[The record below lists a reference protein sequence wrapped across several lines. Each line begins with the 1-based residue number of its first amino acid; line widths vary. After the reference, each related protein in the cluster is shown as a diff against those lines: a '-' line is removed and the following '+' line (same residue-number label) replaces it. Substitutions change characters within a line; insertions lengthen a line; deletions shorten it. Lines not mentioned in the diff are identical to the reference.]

1 MWSGGNSWCRVLN
14 VPHCKSIFPSLPHV
28 EENYQAPWS
37 WKKNNWQGL
46 IKGTLDRQRRHT
58 KPWAESPD
66 LRLRSRQ
73 SDFTLRVNLRHFL
86 AFLTISARFSCLTVS
101 NYFSGRLLEAH
112 LSELELWIVIQF
124 WRLPKLFLPKFL
136 VLALPLLPLPI
147 PFDRHNFNSQL
158 LCIHIKSIKGS
169 HYFSSNHV
177 VSFWLSCM
185 MIGSGSVRH
194 L

>member
-1 MWSGGNSWCRVLN
+1 MFLTAKVFSR
-14 VPHCKSIFPSLPHV
+14 PSLTLKRITRP
-28 EENYQAPWS
+28 PGRGRR
-37 WKKNNWQGL
+37 KNWQGL